1 MDVKAVMA
9 EIATKLDTITG
20 LRAFGYPPGK
30 LPLPGGFVT
39 PPDDVT
45 YDETYGRG
53 SDAMTIP
60 VFVLVARGDE
70 RAAVLE
76 LVPYLSGSGS
86 KSVKAAV
93 DSTNANAYTSCD
105 TVTVTR
111 ATCGAYIY
119 NAVDTLGVEFTVQV
133 TGSGS

>member
-9 EIATKLDTITG
+9 EMATKLDTISG

-30 LPLPGGFVT
+30 LPLPGGFVA

-53 SDAMTIP
+53 SDAMTFP
-60 VFVLVARGDE
+60 LFVLVARADD

-76 LVPYLSGSGS
+76 LVPYLSGSGA
-86 KSVKAAV
+86 KSVKSAV
-93 DSTNANAYTSCD
+93 DSTKANPYTACD

-111 ATCGAYIY
+111 AATGAYTY
-119 NAVDTLGVEFTVQV
+119 NGVDTYGAEFTVQV